1 MTIACQEMTAVPFSW
16 PLQTHLELA
25 AYPTA
30 PACARGHARS
40 VALEWGLA
48 GLADAAELLASE
60 LVTNAYRASRRLSN
74 GAVPVVWLRLASD
87 RTSLVIHVWDANPEM
102 PARQEPG
109 PGDESGRGLMIIDAV
124 SARWGACQTHN
135 GKIVWAQIG
144 EAADAGARRGSGTPL
159 R

>member
-1 MTIACQEMTAVPFSW
+1 MTTVPFSW
-16 PLQTHLELA
+16 PLQTYLELA

-48 GLADAAELLASE
+48 DLADAAELLASE
-60 LVTNAYRASRRLSN
+60 LVTNASQASWRISS
-74 GAVPVVWLRLASD
+74 GQIPVVWLRLASD

-124 SARWGACQTHN
+124 STRWGACQTHN

-144 EAADAGARRGSGTPL
+144 GCS
-159 R
+159 

>member
-16 PLQTHLELA
+16 PLQTQLELA

-30 PACARGHARS
+30 PACARGHTRS

-48 GLADAAELLASE
+48 DLADAAELLASE
-60 LVTNAYRASRRLSN
+60 LVTNAFQASRRLSEEI
-74 GAVPVVWLRLASD
+74 PVVWLRLASD

-124 SARWGACQTHN
+124 SARWGAYQTHN
-135 GKIVWAQIG
+135 GKIVWAQIRG
-144 EAADAGARRGSGTPL
+144 ADAKRRRESSTRL